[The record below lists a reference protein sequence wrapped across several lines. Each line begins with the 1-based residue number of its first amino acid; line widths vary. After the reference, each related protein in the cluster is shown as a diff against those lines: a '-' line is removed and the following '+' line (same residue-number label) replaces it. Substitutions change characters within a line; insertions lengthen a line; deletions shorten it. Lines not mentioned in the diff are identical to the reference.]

1 MYPSPKLQKN
11 EATPAKGGGSGIF
24 GEHPCLKLL
33 QAMIRICRQCRRSRR
48 PIQLE
53 SRGAP
58 EKLLA
63 FRRFEW
69 PEPCSWPRCDKDPN
83 FYYDYVALLS
93 TMCCPRMARFFLN
106 LMDSM
111 EFSPSKSCIFADF
124 FQMNSESLMVQ
135 DVTNCFSNFLRQNQ
149 HFFSQ
154 KQTKILLDWLHEAVD
169 AWQFFLL
176 WSCKFRLKVVVGG
189 KGSTWRGATVVS
201 TT

>member
-1 MYPSPKLQKN
+1 
-11 EATPAKGGGSGIF
+11 
-24 GEHPCLKLL
+24 
-33 QAMIRICRQCRRSRR
+33 MIRICRQCRRSRR

-63 FRRFEW
+63 FRRLEW
-69 PEPCSWPRCDKDPN
+69 PDTCSETPRCDKDPN

-93 TMCCPRMARFFLN
+93 TMCRPRMARFFFWN
-106 LMDSM
+106 LLDSM

-124 FQMNSESLMVQ
+124 FQMISESLMVQ

-154 KQTKILLDWLHEAVD
+154 KQTKILLDWLHEAGRI
-169 AWQFFLL
+169 WQEFSCFDF
-176 WSCKFRLKVVVGG
+176 CKFRLKVVLGG
-189 KGSTWRGATVVS
+189 KGSTWRGGGQLFQRLVFQHFGRGKTCYLS
-201 TT
+201 PGMR